1 MNKKVLVMIS
11 PVSVP
16 RINGVAHFAREH
28 GWHLMIQDRLGHR
41 PLAWDGDGVITAVR
55 SDEATTKAVRKFVA
69 RGIPVVDVTIC
80 RPEIKLPRVMSDHV
94 QIGRMAAEH
103 FAERNFRNLAWFSSG
118 WGHVQELRY
127 KGLTEKNQAARWIAS
142 ESIPKSRQGNYSAF
156 LKWIAARLKEAEKPL
171 GVLTYDEADG
181 AKLLYAAETA
191 GISVPEELAIL
202 SIGNDPLL
210 CENQPVP
217 LSSIDQNLER
227 GGYMAADL
235 LDRLM
240 NGEKPPAK
248 PILIPPTGI
257 SLRRSTDIVAS
268 GDPIVKQTLAYI
280 KANLTKPFG
289 AQQIANDLGISR
301 NQLDKHFR
309 RDLNRSIGNEIMRQ
323 RLSKAKILLRCTKK
337 PVHIIAKE
345 TGFCS
350 PSHMNNSMRDH
361 TGFTPRQY
369 RNTFDT

>member
-16 RINGVAHFAREH
+16 RINGVARFAREH
-28 GWHLMIQDRLGHR
+28 GWHLMIQDRLGHH
-41 PLAWDGDGVITAVR
+41 PLAWDGDGVITALR
-55 SDEATTKAVRKFVA
+55 SDEATAKAARRFIA
-69 RGIPVVDVTIC
+69 RGIPVVDVTVC

-103 FAERNFRNLAWFSSG
+103 FAERNFRSLAWFSSD
-118 WGHVQELRY
+118 WGNVQELRY
-127 KGLTEKNQAARWIAS
+127 RGLTEKNKAARWIAS
-142 ESIPKSRQGNYSAF
+142 EAIPKSRQGNYSAF

-181 AKLLYAAETA
+181 ANLLYAAETA
-191 GISVPEELAIL
+191 GVSVPEELAIL
-202 SIGNDPLL
+202 SIGNDPLI

-235 LDRLM
+235 LSRLM
-240 NGEKPPAK
+240 NGEAPPAK
-248 PILIPPTGI
+248 PVLIPPSGI

-289 AQQIANDLGISR
+289 AQQIAEGLGISR
-301 NQLDKHFR
+301 NRLDKHFR
-309 RDLNRSIGNEIMRQ
+309 HDLNRSIGSEIMRQ
-323 RLSKAKILLRCTKK
+323 RLGKAKLLLRSTKMT
-337 PVHIIAKE
+337 VRAIAKE
-345 TGFCS
+345 SGFCT
-350 PSHMNNSMRDH
+350 PSHMNNSMRSH
-361 TGFTPRQY
+361 TGLTPQQY
-369 RNTFDT
+369 RNTFHA